1 MKQEDTIKML
11 DQEIRRLKEELSQ
24 LQRAKRAYK
33 RKEYEVAAF

>member
-11 DQEIRRLKEELSQ
+11 DQEIRRLKDELGQ
-24 LQRAKRAYK
+24 LQRARKAYE

>member
-11 DQEIRRLKEELSQ
+11 DQEIRRLKDEISQ
-24 LQRAKRAYK
+24 LQRARKAFK